1 MPEHGSYEHIYTEAN
16 YENTK
21 PYWYNVSS
29 FKREGAEEWLYVPRW
44 HEQFEAKLILAGS
57 AEVFCG
63 TELYVVNPGDVVLIN
78 PYEPHGLRLHGN
90 DELRYYCLML
100 SPDFPFAPSLTARY
114 TELFEG
120 KYFFQRILSNCPEVN
135 RVFTDLFEE
144 LIHHPEE
151 HEVQIEAYIA
161 LLYSL
166 LLLHAVKDDKHTADT
181 PVLKQHGERIRP
193 ALNYIYFH
201 YTENI
206 DIPTLS
212 ELCSMSVYHFC
223 RVFKNV
229 VGYTA
234 VSYINALRLNK
245 ATLLLTTTKLTVS
258 QIAAAVGF
266 PDELYFSR
274 RFKQEKGMA
283 PTKYRAA
290 AQL

>member
-29 FKREGAEEWLYVPRW
+29 FKREGSEEWLYVPRW
-44 HEQFEAKLILAGS
+44 HEQFEIKLILAGS

-78 PYEPHGLRLHGN
+78 PYEPHGLRLHG
-90 DELRYYCLML
+90 DEELRYYCLMM
-100 SPDFPFAPSLTARY
+100 SPDFPFSPTLTERY

-120 KYFFQRILSNCPEVN
+120 KYFFRRILSNCTQVN
-135 RVFTDLFEE
+135 QVFSDLFSE
-144 LIHHPEE
+144 LINQPPEYE
-151 HEVQIEAYIA
+151 LQADAYIA

-166 LLLHAVKDDKHTADT
+166 LLRYAIADDKPAADA
-181 PVLKQHGERIRP
+181 PNLKQHGERIRP

-201 YTENI
+201 YTE
-206 DIPTLS
+206 DISIPDLAA
-212 ELCSMSVYHFC
+212 LCSMSVYHFC
-223 RVFKNV
+223 RVFKTV
-229 VGYTA
+229 VGHTA

-245 ATLLLTTTKLTVS
+245 ATLLLTTTKLSVS
-258 QIAAAVGF
+258 EIAATVGF

-274 RFKQEKGMA
+274 RFKQEKGVA
-283 PTKYRAA
+283 PTRYRAA
-290 AQL
+290 AHM